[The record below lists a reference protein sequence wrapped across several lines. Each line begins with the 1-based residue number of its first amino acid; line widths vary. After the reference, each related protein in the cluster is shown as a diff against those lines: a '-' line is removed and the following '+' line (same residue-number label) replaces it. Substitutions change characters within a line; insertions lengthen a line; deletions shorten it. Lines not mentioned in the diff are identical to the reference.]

1 MMKYFLSGLEYY
13 VSLSDLLEK
22 RTLLENYIKD
32 ESERLT
38 SKEKSNVK
46 EVHNNL
52 NSRIEY
58 MVEESK

>member
-1 MMKYFLSGLEYY
+1 MKYFLSGLEYY